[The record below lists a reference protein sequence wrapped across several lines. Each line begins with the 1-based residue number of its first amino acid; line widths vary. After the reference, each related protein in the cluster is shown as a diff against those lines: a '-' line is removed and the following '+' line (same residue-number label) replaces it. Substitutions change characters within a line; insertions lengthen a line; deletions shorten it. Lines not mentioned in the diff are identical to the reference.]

1 LKECGMSSALHW
13 RKQKQNTSFS
23 FERKWQDAVDQL
35 FFLLYCSN
43 KVKKMYRKIFI
54 PGILI
59 FLWGNSKNVM
69 LNMHSRMLLVLLLH
83 VQSVKVT
90 MILCSQH
97 WINDSGQHRCGAD
110 LYEFADVGSLCTR
123 TIFFPSARS
132 MCEDNTN
139 KGGIAQDGSR
149 MAQIVKMNIPRNCA
163 LSRDPKHISLELQ
176 RRVTGQVQK
185 LVA

>member
-1 LKECGMSSALHW
+1 
-13 RKQKQNTSFS
+13 
-23 FERKWQDAVDQL
+23 
-35 FFLLYCSN
+35 
-43 KVKKMYRKIFI
+43 
-54 PGILI
+54 
-59 FLWGNSKNVM
+59 
-69 LNMHSRMLLVLLLH
+69 
-83 VQSVKVT
+83 
-90 MILCSQH
+90 
-97 WINDSGQHRCGAD
+97 
-110 LYEFADVGSLCTR
+110 
-123 TIFFPSARS
+123 

>member
-1 LKECGMSSALHW
+1 MIQG
-13 RKQKQNTSFS
+13 NTGVVQTYTNLQTLAAYVR
-23 FERKWQDAVDQL
+23 EL
-35 FFLLYCSN
+35 F
-43 KVKKMYRKIFI
+43 
-54 PGILI
+54 
-59 FLWGNSKNVM
+59 
-69 LNMHSRMLLVLLLH
+69 
-83 VQSVKVT
+83 
-90 MILCSQH
+90 
-97 WINDSGQHRCGAD
+97 
-110 LYEFADVGSLCTR
+110 
-123 TIFFPSARS
+123 FFPSARS